1 MTEGTVFQTILD
13 SIAPVSHRQV
23 WGIMGDAINPLADA
37 LRTDDRFE
45 WMHVRHEEV
54 AAFAAGAQ
62 AKLTGQLGICAGTV
76 GPGAIHLLNGL
87 YDAKMD
93 HAPVLAITGQV
104 PRSEIGSDYHQEV
117 NLDRLFDDVCVYNQT
132 VMSSCQMPRMGVL
145 AAQSALA
152 HSGVAHLSIPS
163 DVGPDKIKEAGVHK
177 VFVTDSEVVPAK
189 KHLEEIA
196 DAINSSPSVTLMVG
210 WGARGATKEVLAMAE
225 KLQAPVVH
233 SLKGKAVL
241 DQDNPFWAGGLGLLG
256 TTGGVEAVSHC
267 DTLVLL
273 GTDYPYR
280 QFLPKH
286 AKIIQID
293 IAAERIGRRCDLSIG
308 AVGHIRP
315 TLEALLPMVD
325 TKTDSTLLSKVQKKK
340 ASYEK
345 KMAKKGDVQGR
356 KAPIRPQ
363 AVARAICRH
372 ATDSAIFIADTG
384 EPPVWM
390 ARHIHM
396 KGTRHFLMS
405 FNHASMANAMP
416 QALGAQALDKS
427 RQVIALCGDGG
438 FSMLMGDFITAVTY
452 DLPIKCIVFNNSKL
466 GLVKM
471 EMESMGYADWG
482 IDLKNPNFADCGIAM
497 GGKGI
502 RIENPADLDAGIKEA
517 LAMDGPVVVDV
528 VTDPNELTM
537 PPEIMPARAWGF
549 AISKIKELVVSS
561 SV

>member
-117 NLDRLFDDVCVYNQT
+117 NVGRLFDDVCVYNQT

-396 KGTRHFLMS
+396 KGTRDFLMS

>member
-132 VMSSCQMPRMGVL
+132 VMSSCQMPRLGVL

-325 TKTDSTLLSKVQKKK
+325 TKTDSTLLLKVQKKK

-396 KGTRHFLMS
+396 KGTRDFLMS

-528 VTDPNELTM
+528 VTDSNELTM

>member
-117 NLDRLFDDVCVYNQT
+117 NVGRLFDDVCVYNQT

-315 TLEALLPMVD
+315 TLEALLSMVD

-396 KGTRHFLMS
+396 KGTRDFLMS

-537 PPEIMPARAWGF
+537 PPGIMPARAWGF